1 MTTVSI
7 PLPDSVLQ
15 GIQELATKDGYTLES
30 FMASA
35 AAEKLSVFQGVEY
48 LKKRAAKADLADFK
62 RLLDRAPDV
71 EPEAHDRLAD

>member
-7 PLPDSVLQ
+7 PIPDSVLQ
-15 GIQELATKDGYTLES
+15 GIQELAVKDGYTLES

-48 LKKRAAKADLADFK
+48 LKKRAAKADLNAFDK
-62 RLLDRAPDV
+62 LLERVPDV

>member
-7 PLPDSVLQ
+7 PIPDSVLQ
-15 GIQELATKDGYTLES
+15 GIQELAAKDGYTIES

-48 LKKRAAKADLADFK
+48 LKKRAARADLADFG

-71 EPEAHDRLAD
+71 EPEAHDRL